1 MSEIDIR
8 KYGQI
13 MAELG
18 LTGLEIKNRDVEVR
32 LERSFSGTV
41 STPVTLSAPVAVA
54 ETAPKAEVPADT
66 VSITSPMVGVFYQAP
81 AENAAPYVKVGDRVK
96 KGTVLCLIEAM
107 KMMNEITAEEDGTVA
122 EICVTNGQVVDFGR
136 ELFRIR
142 R

>member
-32 LERSFSGTV
+32 LERNVSGTV
-41 STPVTLSAPVAVA
+41 SAPVAVA
-54 ETAPKAEVPADT
+54 EPAPRMEAPANT
-66 VSITSPMVGVFYQAP
+66 VSVTSPMVGVFYQAP
-81 AENAAPYVKVGDRVK
+81 AENAAPYVKVGDTVK

-107 KMMNEITAEEDGTVA
+107 KMMNEITAEEDGSVA
-122 EICVTNGQVVDFGR
+122 EVCVANGQVVDFGK

>member
-32 LERSFSGTV
+32 LERNVSGTV
-41 STPVTLSAPVAVA
+41 SAPVAVA
-54 ETAPKAEVPADT
+54 EPAPRMEAPANT
-66 VSITSPMVGVFYQAP
+66 VSVTSPMVGVFYQAP
-81 AENAAPYVKVGDRVK
+81 AENAAPYVKVGDTVK

-122 EICVTNGQVVDFGR
+122 EVCVANGQVVDFGK

>member
-8 KYGQI
+8 KYGVL

-18 LTGLEIKNRDVEVR
+18 LTGLEIRNKDCEVR
-32 LERSFSGTV
+32 LERTCGVTQTAPAVVPV
-41 STPVTLSAPVAVA
+41 SEPVQTAPVS
-54 ETAPKAEVPADT
+54 DDC

-81 AENAAPYVKVGDRVK
+81 AENAQPYVKVGDVVK

-107 KMMNEITAEEDGTVA
+107 KMMNEITAEEDGVVSEVCVA
-122 EICVTNGQVVDFGR
+122 NGQVVDYGR

>member
-18 LTGLEIKNRDVEVR
+18 LTGLEIKNRDCEVR
-32 LERSFSGTV
+32 LERSYGAS
-41 STPVTLSAPVAVA
+41 PAPVPAVVA
-54 ETAPKAEVPADT
+54 APVPAAEPGQPSGDT

-81 AENAAPYVKVGDRVK
+81 AENAQPYVKVGDTVK

-122 EICVTNGQVVDFGR
+122 EVCVANGQVVDFGK

>member
-8 KYGQI
+8 KYGQV

-18 LTGLEIKNRDVEVR
+18 LTGLEIKTRDCEVR
-32 LERSFSGTV
+32 LERNFSGAPAAAAV
-41 STPVTLSAPVAVA
+41 QIPVAESIPEMPEKTDAVA
-54 ETAPKAEVPADT
+54 V
-66 VSITSPMVGVFYQAP
+66 TSPMVGVFYQAP
-81 AENAAPYVKVGDRVK
+81 AENAEPYVKVGDKVR

-107 KMMNEITAEEDGTVA
+107 KMMNEITAECDGIL
-122 EICVTNGQVVDFGR
+122 EQICVQNGQVVDFGK

>member
-32 LERSFSGTV
+32 LERNYSGSV
-41 STPVTLSAPVAVA
+41 SVPVVVA
-54 ETAPKAEVPADT
+54 EPVSQPETPADT

-81 AENAAPYVKVGDRVK
+81 AENAAPYVKVGDTVK

-122 EICVTNGQVVDFGR
+122 EVCVANGQVVDFGK